1 MIWHFLLDW
10 KITWIFAII
19 YSYFRSTLKKLPS
32 SHSQKNNIFKKQ
44 SLIKIGL
51 FCSELI
57 MKQLLFVDDRKKNN
71 SFILRSKFEVAKSQ
85 LFLKFACLRPFSTK
99 MVPLFIDKLGFQ
111 KNDIAFLSF
120 NIKINVLYFYFF
132 IFNIE
137 IWKFIIWFNCCKR
150 WATDDSATY
159 WYFVLEE
166 ESFWDRI

>member
-1 MIWHFLLDW
+1 MAFSPRLKNYLNFCHHLFLLR
-10 KITWIFAII
+10 
-19 YSYFRSTLKKLPS
+19 SRSTLKKLPS

-51 FCSELI
+51 FCSALI

-111 KNDIAFLSF
+111 KRHCISV
-120 NIKINVLYFYFF
+120 I
-132 IFNIE
+132 
-137 IWKFIIWFNCCKR
+137 
-150 WATDDSATY
+150 
-159 WYFVLEE
+159 
-166 ESFWDRI
+166 